1 MDINNV
7 TRYERS
13 MIFSTTVEGIDT
25 PSSGK
30 EVNYLYSAEIQDVF
44 ILNDGNEAMVRTGV
58 SVSIPGGA
66 VAIVNPISTE
76 ARVRCLPMTISPGEE
91 GEIVLTVVNDGSI
104 AVWVKP
110 NELLASIASVSSHL
124 SKVEKNSAKAKD
136 GRTLKG
142 DAKQADAGSSRQAA

>member
-58 SVSIPGGA
+58 SVSIPGG
-66 VAIVNPISTE
+66 
-76 ARVRCLPMTISPGEE
+76 
-91 GEIVLTVVNDGSI
+91 
-104 AVWVKP
+104 
-110 NELLASIASVSSHL
+110 LLL
-124 SKVEKNSAKAKD
+124 SLILSLQRQEY
-136 GRTLKG
+136 
-142 DAKQADAGSSRQAA
+142 DAYR